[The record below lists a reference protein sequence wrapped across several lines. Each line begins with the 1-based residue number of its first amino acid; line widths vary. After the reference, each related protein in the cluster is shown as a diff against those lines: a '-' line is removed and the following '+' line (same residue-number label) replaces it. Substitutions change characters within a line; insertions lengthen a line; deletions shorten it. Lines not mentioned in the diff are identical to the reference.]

1 MARPLKYGR
10 SFAKDGDKGQAGLLN
25 PARLLILLSFALSLA
40 VLIAVGLT
48 ADDGNDAETNQG
60 GSLSNRVVP
69 PKTNPTSGSPL
80 VVPVY
85 PRGTK
90 MKGSPI
96 STDLRDNYIILED
109 GSALSMADWIL
120 GSLKKDASGIAMT
133 DYENRLFLGQVAR
146 AAVGLDEGLVHHSYV
161 NVAPT
166 VTFRAPPP
174 PGAAIQTLQA
184 VLGVILPGTSKGWHP
199 AKTGGAFSPMMKS
212 GGGGAI
218 LFEGQFHN
226 TLMHTASEFKEL
238 GTMRIMLKEAE
249 KAREAGKDQ

>member
-10 SFAKDGDKGQAGLLN
+10 SFAKGDDRGQTGLLSL
-25 PARLLILLSFALSLA
+25 ARLLVILSFGLSLA

-48 ADDGNDAETNQG
+48 ADDSDDAETDRDA
-60 GSLSNRVVP
+60 SLSGRAVP
-69 PKTNPTSGSPL
+69 PNPKLGSPL

-90 MKGSPI
+90 TKGSPI
-96 STDLRDNYIILED
+96 STDLRDSYIILKD

-146 AAVGLDEGLVHHSYV
+146 AAVGLDEDLVHHSYV
-161 NVAPT
+161 HVAPT

-174 PGAAIQTLQA
+174 PGAAVQTLQA
-184 VLGVILPGTSKGWHP
+184 VLGVFLPGTSEGWHP
-199 AKTGGAFSPMMKS
+199 AKTGGAFSPVMKS

-218 LFEGQFHN
+218 LFEGQFHDA
-226 TLMHTASEFKEL
+226 LMQTASEFKEL
-238 GTMRIMLKEAE
+238 GTMRIMLREAE
-249 KAREAGKDQ
+249 KAQEAGKDQ